1 MGCISC
7 RDYDNVSCP
16 DIVSS
21 SCVIWQGDAYEDLE
35 ICIGDK
41 LTSVVTVI
49 LDQITELLKGRGI
62 ILEDLTLSDCEYISD
77 LLGAEEK
84 NLLNVLDVYKQ
95 AICELKEDVDG
106 HQETLD
112 SFTSIELYDLL
123 CLEPEDPCGDPLTFQ
138 TLIQAIITK
147 LCALSTQFESI
158 AETILDAIEEGAGN
172 FLLGGAVTSCGG
184 NGIVASGSG
193 ASAVLTFQALVPP
206 NCPIL
211 YTGSTAF
218 FDVNGV
224 GLPSTAYCGWYLCN
238 GNNGTPNS
246 STLPQNLAGN
256 LKYII
261 RFT

>member
-1 MGCISC
+1 MPCKNCKDFDSNSC
-7 RDYDNVSCP
+7 T
-16 DIVSS
+16 DIVPS
-21 SCVIWQGDAYEDLE
+21 SCVTWQGEAYEDLD
-35 ICIGDK
+35 ICIGDS
-41 LTSVVTVI
+41 LTYVQTVV
-49 LDQITELLKGRGI
+49 LDKITDLLAGRGI
-62 ILEDLTLSDCEYISD
+62 ILEDLTLSDCEYIED

-84 NLLNVLDVYKQ
+84 NLLNVLNTYKE
-95 AICELKEDVDG
+95 AICELKETTDLNAENIAAFADISLY
-106 HQETLD
+106 TLG
-112 SFTSIELYDLL
+112 
-123 CLEPEDPCGDPLTFQ
+123 CLAPEDPCGDTLTFQ

-147 LCALSTQFESI
+147 LCALNTQFESI

-172 FLLGGAVTSCGG
+172 FLLAGAVTSCGG
-184 NGIVASGSG
+184 NGIVASGTG
-193 ASAVLTFQALVPP
+193 ASAVLTIQALVPP

-224 GLPSTAYCGWYLCN
+224 GLPNSAYCGWYLCN

-246 STLPQNLAGN
+246 TTLPQNLAGN